1 MKSLLNYL
9 IIFVWLLLPISAHTQ
24 PIGGGPIGP
33 GTGYTP
39 GGTDVPVTDGG
50 TGVSTL
56 TDGGILL
63 GSGTEAI
70 TALGVAT
77 NGQIPIGDGTT
88 DPVLATITGTANE
101 VTVVNG
107 AGTITLSIPDSPI
120 LVTPALG
127 TIASGVGTALTAL
140 NGENIQD
147 DTIDDDSIDFSDITF
162 ADFDYETA
170 WKMWYSNADG
180 DVTEITLGDDGTFLE
195 SNGASVAPVFRALE
209 SGDIPDISATYQ
221 PLDTELTAIAALPLI
236 SGLKS
241 WEVTTNANPYTLVAA
256 TDGYMINVTTITAH
270 EDDLV
275 LTIGETSTLANQF
288 WYIGNVAANTLILS
302 DSPAVVEVQGYIELE
317 INNWVLLKR
326 SVANDRWEV
335 MGSAVT
341 TLFLAS
347 LDMSSGTITIPTTT
361 SGDQTLTVGQ
371 IGIKTDEDYLV
382 THGGANGQ
390 VTTEVAVPLFIDKE
404 WSFDPDAICDL
415 TTDRL
420 FLMTVDHTHGIT
432 ILEWELSF
440 DVDPTT
446 EFGAD
451 HVMLKRAD
459 AWIGVANAANMDALD
474 TTNGVASESTIAN
487 INAGAVIAD
496 GQKIYLQFDT
506 AYTEALH
513 QCYFRLRY
521 KVEED

>member
-1 MKSLLNYL
+1 MKRL
-9 IIFVWLLLPISAHTQ
+9 ILIGFLLLGFFCTSMEAAEPVFY
-24 PIGGGPIGP
+24 GGS

-63 GSGTEAI
+63 GSGTGAI

-170 WKMWYSNADG
+170 WKMWYSNTDG
-180 DVTEITLGDDGTFLE
+180 DVTEITLGADGTFLE
-195 SNGASVAPVFRALE
+195 SNGAAAAPDFRALE
-209 SGDIPDISATYQ
+209 AGDIPDISATYQ
-221 PLDTELTAIAALPLI
+221 PLDAELTAIAALPQI

-275 LTIGETSTLANQF
+275 LTIGETGTLANQF
-288 WYIGNVAANTLILS
+288 WCIGNVAANTLILS
-302 DSPAVVEVQGYIELE
+302 DSAAVVEVQGYIELE

-335 MGSAVT
+335 QSKAV
-341 TLFLAS
+341 
-347 LDMSSGTITIPTTT
+347 
-361 SGDQTLTVGQ
+361 
-371 IGIKTDEDYLV
+371 
-382 THGGANGQ
+382 
-390 VTTEVAVPLFIDKE
+390 
-404 WSFDPDAICDL
+404 
-415 TTDRL
+415 
-420 FLMTVDHTHGIT
+420 
-432 ILEWELSF
+432 
-440 DVDPTT
+440 
-446 EFGAD
+446 
-451 HVMLKRAD
+451 
-459 AWIGVANAANMDALD
+459 
-474 TTNGVASESTIAN
+474 STWFFAN
-487 INAGAVIAD
+487 INMVGGTLA
-496 GQKIYLQFDT
+496 KIGR
-506 AYTEALH
+506 AH
-513 QCYFRLRY
+513 
-521 KVEED
+521 V